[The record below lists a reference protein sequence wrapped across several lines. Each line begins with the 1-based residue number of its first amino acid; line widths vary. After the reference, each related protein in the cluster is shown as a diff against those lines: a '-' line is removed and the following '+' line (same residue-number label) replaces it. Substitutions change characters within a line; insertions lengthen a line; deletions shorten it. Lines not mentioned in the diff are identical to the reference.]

1 MRLGRGGGGERVGL
15 GFPECRMGGCK
26 RGKGETV
33 NVCYLG
39 IKGGFCERLV
49 IIRVG
54 GEEAGL
60 PGKIQE
66 MEEKGRT

>member
-1 MRLGRGGGGERVGL
+1 MGEGEKEWDWDSRSAGW
-15 GFPECRMGGCK
+15 GGCK

>member
-1 MRLGRGGGGERVGL
+1 
-15 GFPECRMGGCK
+15 MGGCK